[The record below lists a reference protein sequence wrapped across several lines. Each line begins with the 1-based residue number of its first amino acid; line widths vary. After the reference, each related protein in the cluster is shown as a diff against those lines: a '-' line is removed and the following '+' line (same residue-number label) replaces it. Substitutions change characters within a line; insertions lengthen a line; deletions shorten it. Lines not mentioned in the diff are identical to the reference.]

1 MDCFYAAVEMRD
13 NPSLVGKPVIVG
25 GDPDSRGVV
34 ATCSYEARR
43 FGIHS
48 AMSCRYAQRLC
59 PQAIF
64 IRPSFEKY
72 REVSSQI
79 RFIFKQYTDLVEP
92 LSLDEAYLDVSSH
105 KCYAMDIAKLIKQK
119 ITKETQLTGSAGV
132 APNKLIAK
140 IASDLR
146 KPDGLTV
153 VHPVRVS
160 SFMENLPL
168 RKISGIGPATESRL
182 KNNGYI
188 FCKDIWSESL
198 LVLEERFGTRMSQW
212 LFQRSRGIDERNI
225 NPASSRKSVSKETTF
240 EHDISDFNKLKKIL
254 WLLTEEVSEMLKK
267 NNFYSKSITLKLKRN
282 NFKIIT
288 CSFTFLEP
296 TCLAENIYQTAVLL
310 LKNKIEMAPFRLIG
324 LSTSNFLA
332 EKQESFKNFKLDSKS
347 QKIEKTEYVIDKIRL
362 KFGKE
367 IIKKGRSLN

>member
-1 MDCFYAAVEMRD
+1 MTID
-13 NPSLVGKPVIVG
+13 
-25 GDPDSRGVV
+25 
-34 ATCSYEARR
+34 
-43 FGIHS
+43 
-48 AMSCRYAQRLC
+48 
-59 PQAIF
+59 
-64 IRPSFEKY
+64 
-72 REVSSQI
+72 
-79 RFIFKQYTDLVEP
+79 
-92 LSLDEAYLDVSSH
+92 
-105 KCYAMDIAKLIKQK
+105 
-119 ITKETQLTGSAGV
+119 
-132 APNKLIAK
+132 
-140 IASDLR
+140 DLR
-146 KPDGLTV
+146 KLDKNVLAK
-153 VHPVRVS
+153 
-160 SFMENLPL
+160 SFGNFG
-168 RKISGIGPATESRL
+168 KT
-182 KNNGYI
+182 
-188 FCKDIWSESL
+188 IWN
-198 LVLEERFGTRMSQW
+198 M
-212 LFQRSRGIDERNI
+212 SRGIDERNI